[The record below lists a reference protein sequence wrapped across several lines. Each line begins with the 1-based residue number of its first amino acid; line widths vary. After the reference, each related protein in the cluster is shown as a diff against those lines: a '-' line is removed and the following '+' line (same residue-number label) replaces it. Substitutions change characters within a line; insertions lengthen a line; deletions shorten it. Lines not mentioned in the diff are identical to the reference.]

1 MYQLEGVSAEEGIP
15 SSYNNKEE
23 IKMEYNNTKTIKS
36 IKLLMRLIHSDAA
49 DTEEIKLDMENS
61 QLETLYR
68 CCELMEDY
76 ASEARVLI
84 GKMLDGREDVEA
96 EDEGE

>member
-1 MYQLEGVSAEEGIP
+1 
-15 SSYNNKEE
+15 
-23 IKMEYNNTKTIKS
+23 MEYNNTKTIES
-36 IKLLMRLIHSDAA
+36 IKLLMRLIHSDAT

-84 GKMLDGREDVEA
+84 GKMLDEREDVEA